1 MINLRN
7 GRFTDILP
15 ENLSSQLEA
24 QAFAYALQRQ
34 IVKLCD
40 MADKTRI
47 YAAIQTA
54 PEEILDALALELRT
68 PCYELADTVE
78 KKRRVVLS
86 TLPYYMKMG
95 TTAMVNSIITA
106 IFGNGHITEF
116 FEAGL
121 DPHHFMVHIT
131 GAAETS
137 RPTDDFRTVLEQ
149 VKRKSQWLDGVVL
162 EFDTMEQTERYGGIM
177 ASAMTT
183 PLEEQPDVFH
193 FEHTQRMGGTVGST
207 VTTPLPEKPD
217 NFNFKH
223 TERYG
228 GRLATQT
235 TTLLPEKE
243 DALEFIGSVNN
254 GGGLNTVQKT
264 PLPEI

>member
-24 QAFAYALQRQ
+24 QAFAYALHRQ

-40 MADKTRI
+40 MADRTRI

-78 KKRRVVLS
+78 KKRRLVLS
-86 TLPYYMKMG
+86 TLPYYMRMG
-95 TTAMVNSIITA
+95 TTAMVNSIISA
-106 IFGNGHITEF
+106 IFGNGHIVEF
-116 FEAGL
+116 FEAGM

-131 GAAETS
+131 GAVETS
-137 RPTDDFRTVLEQ
+137 RPTDDFREVLEV

-162 EFDTMEQTERYGGIM
+162 EFDTMEQTERIGGAM
-177 ASAMTT
+177 ATTMTT
-183 PLEEQPDVFH
+183 PVTEQPDVFQ
-193 FEHTQRMGGTVGST
+193 FEHTQRMGGAVGST
-207 VTTPLPEKPD
+207 VTTPLPENPD
-217 NFNFKH
+217 EFIFKQ
-223 TERYG
+223 TERIG
-228 GRLATQT
+228 GGLATQT
-235 TTLLPEKE
+235 TIALPEKE
-243 DALEFIGSVNN
+243 DALEFIGSVNI
-254 GGGLNTVQKT
+254 GGGLNTVQDT
-264 PLPEI
+264 PLSEI